1 MANNTITTCIIPAA
15 GKGSR
20 WAPVSGY
27 LPKEML
33 PLIDKP
39 VIEWCIDEAVH
50 SGCNHII
57 IVINS
62 QKNLIK
68 SYLQKAK
75 KYHNKIRFDFV
86 YQKYPRG
93 ITHAI
98 WLCKNLINNK
108 AFCVALP
115 DLPVISKKPALK
127 QLIEAYNKNESHIIS
142 FDKFSK
148 EHLHLYGECLVEKQ
162 SKVLNVQH
170 FCAKISKKYPH
181 HINSKIRMSGR
192 FIFTNEI
199 FPIISELIQKK
210 SKQEITD
217 VDALHKALNHNQLVK
232 GLKIIGHTYD
242 TGNPKSYV
250 RANTAFFK
258 KYVI

>member
-1 MANNTITTCIIPAA
+1 MKQYTQDATTLLLLLILKKILSSRIFKKQKNTIIKLDLILSIKNIQEALLMPSGSVKISSTT
-15 GKGSR
+15 
-20 WAPVSGY
+20 
-27 LPKEML
+27 
-33 PLIDKP
+33 KP
-39 VIEWCIDEAVH
+39 
-50 SGCNHII
+50 
-57 IVINS
+57 
-62 QKNLIK
+62 
-68 SYLQKAK
+68 
-75 KYHNKIRFDFV
+75 FV
-86 YQKYPRG
+86 L
-93 ITHAI
+93 HF
-98 WLCKNLINNK
+98 L
-108 AFCVALP
+108 
-115 DLPVISKKPALK
+115 
-127 QLIEAYNKNESHIIS
+127 IS